1 MIKDAYV
8 ERDAKLELSLAAIRL
23 TTAAFMM
30 VWAVDKLW
38 NVKHAQAV
46 VANFYFWKD
55 APAQLL
61 MGLGVLQ
68 VLIVLA
74 FALGLVKFWTYG
86 AILLM
91 HAVTTVA
98 SVGKILPPFGPGSNI
113 LFWASVPV
121 LAAILALFLLRDRDR
136 LLVIGR

>member
-1 MIKDAYV
+1 M
-8 ERDAKLELSLAAIRL
+8 ERDSKLELSLAAIRL

-30 VWAVDKLW
+30 VWAVDKFW

-46 VANFYFWKD
+46 AASFYFWKD

-68 VLIVLA
+68 LLIVLA
-74 FALGLVKFWTYG
+74 FAIGLARFWTYG

-91 HAVTTVA
+91 HTVTTIA
-98 SVGKILPPFGPGSNI
+98 SVGRMVPPFGPGSNI

-121 LAAILALFLLRDRDR
+121 LAAILTLFLLRDRDR
-136 LLVIGR
+136 LLVVSP

>member
-1 MIKDAYV
+1 MIKDTHM
-8 ERDAKLELSLAAIRL
+8 ERDSKLELSLAAIRL

-38 NVKHAQAV
+38 NVKHAQAIFTS
-46 VANFYFWKD
+46 FYFWKD
-55 APAQLL
+55 APPQVL
-61 MGLGVLQ
+61 MGVGVLQ

-74 FALGLVKFWTYG
+74 FAIGLARFWTYG

-91 HAVTTVA
+91 HAVTTIV
-98 SVGKILPPFGPGSNI
+98 SVGRMVPPFGPGSNI

-121 LAAILALFLLRDRDR
+121 LAAILTLFLLRDRDR
-136 LLVIGR
+136 LLVVGS

>member
-1 MIKDAYV
+1 MKKDRYV
-8 ERDAKLELSLAAIRL
+8 ERDPKLELSLAAIRL

-38 NVKHAQAV
+38 NVKHAQAIA
-46 VANFYFWKD
+46 ANFYFWKD

-68 VLIVLA
+68 VLLVLA
-74 FALGLVKFWTYG
+74 FAHGLVRFWTYG

-91 HAVTTVA
+91 HAVTTIA
-98 SVGKILPPFGPGSNI
+98 SVGKMLPPYGPGSNI

-121 LAAILALFLLRDRDR
+121 LAAILTLFLLRDRDR
-136 LLVIGR
+136 LFVVGR